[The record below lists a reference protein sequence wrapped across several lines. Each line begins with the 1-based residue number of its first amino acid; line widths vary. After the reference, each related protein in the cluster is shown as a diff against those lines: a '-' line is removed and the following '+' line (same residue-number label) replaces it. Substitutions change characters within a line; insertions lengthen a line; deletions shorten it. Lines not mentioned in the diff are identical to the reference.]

1 MTFKMLRAVA
11 IALAVVSS
19 PVMADETAVK
29 AMKEYPDFVDYGAAT
44 APAKH

>member
-1 MTFKMLRAVA
+1 MTFKTLRAAA

-19 PVMADETAVK
+19 PAMADATAVK
-29 AMKEYPDFVDYGAAT
+29 AMEEYLDFVDYGAAT